1 VITCDYLIIGSGIA
15 GIGLKYKLLGKT
27 ILIDKDPFRY
37 KIGESQVPDLIHADP
52 GLFSLIPKFIN
63 MKSYTRKLGTVFCDS
78 YHGKFA
84 SNLYTPLGARFTF
97 HCEREELE
105 KLLVKELSI
114 EIRKETILDID
125 LAENLVTTDKNTY
138 RFKKYILDCSGPAMV
153 LAKKLGLIS
162 PVGGFEGMKAQ
173 WSYWAIEGLNEDL
186 DSWAHWT
193 VLNKVG
199 PDSWTWQIPIYNS
212 SVLSMGLLHRGEV
225 MPEEDFLKYAQK
237 HSAACYR
244 LTSIA
249 RNPQKA
255 IKPYMKQVH
264 TRLQYSRRSR
274 DCAGKNWILVADAY
288 CFADPVYSVGT
299 AVAMMEAITIADNLN
314 KNSGRFDQAW
324 YEKSCNNLLKAVI
337 GGIGTWYSGAAFDKK
352 VNQKV
357 NRTIL
362 RGGFSRYFKP
372 SGITENV
379 KQLQQD
385 TIDAFL
391 PYIDIYSKSVEIKV
405 YYFDRRSFVKTNGLL
420 FIFYGGKKL
429 RVTNDA
435 VRGVL
440 EKNVI
445 GQKLSFHDLYLMA
458 ELNLATLKDKAYFW
472 KIIRFVELL
481 KPKEAPAGRM
491 YYFHPE
497 KYEQLRGRLKLGDPK
512 HHLMVKNPVM
522 MEFYEGLKGKIL
534 FDHELLKRAGGLGNK
549 FPGAGREMEVFFKTF
564 STLPTFGQNF
574 CLAAPESRR
583 R

>member
-1 VITCDYLIIGSGIA
+1 MTTCDYLIIGSGIA

-27 ILIDKDPFRY
+27 IMIDKDPFRY

-52 GLFSLIPKFIN
+52 GLFSLIPKFIK

-78 YHGKFA
+78 FHGQFA

-114 EIRKETILDID
+114 EIRKETILDIN
-125 LAENLVTTDKNTY
+125 LARNLVTTDKNTY
-138 RFKKYILDCSGPAMV
+138 RFNKYILDCSGPAMV
-153 LAKKLGLIS
+153 LAKKLDLVS

-173 WSYWAIEGLNEDL
+173 WSYWSIDGLNEDL

-193 VLNKVG
+193 VLNKIAS
-199 PDSWTWQIPIYNS
+199 DSWIWQIPIYHS
-212 SVLSMGLLHRGEV
+212 SVLSMGLLHRGET
-225 MPEEDFLKYAQK
+225 MPDEEFIRFIEKY
-237 HSAACYR
+237 SAACYR
-244 LTSIA
+244 LSSIA

-274 DCAGKNWILVADAY
+274 ECAGKNWILVADAY

-314 KNSGRFDQAW
+314 KNRGKFDHAW

-337 GGIGTWYSGAAFDKK
+337 SGIGTWYSGTAFDKK
-352 VNQKV
+352 VNQRI

-372 SGITENV
+372 SPITEGV

-391 PYIDIYSKSVEIKV
+391 PFIDIYSKSVEIKV
-405 YYFDRRSFVKTNGLL
+405 YYFDKKSFIKTKGAL
-420 FIFYGGKKL
+420 FIFYDGKKF
-429 RVTNDA
+429 RVTNEP
-435 VRGVL
+435 VRDVL
-440 EKNVI
+440 EKDVI
-445 GQKLSFHDLYLMA
+445 GKKFSFNDLYLIA
-458 ELNLATLKDKAYFW
+458 ELKLATLKDKAYFW
-472 KIIRFVELL
+472 KIIRFIELL
-481 KPKEAPAGRM
+481 RPREAPAGRM

-497 KYEQLRGRLKLGDPK
+497 KYEPLRGQLRLGDPK
-512 HHLMVKNPVM
+512 YHLMIIEPAM
-522 MEFYEGLKGKIL
+522 MEFYEDLKGKIL
-534 FDHELLKRAGGLGNK
+534 FKNELLKLAGNLEVK
-549 FPGAGREMEVFFKTF
+549 FPGARRELDVFLKTF
-564 STLPTFGQNF
+564 SQLPTFGQNF
-574 CLAAPESRR
+574 CLTATGK
-583 R
+583 